1 MPIVDG
7 KIQQHQICN
16 SAVVERTISSGS
28 VSSLKIAASLESDNY
43 VGGSAGWKIERDTG
57 SAEFQDVT
65 VRGSLN
71 ADDIDAGTLSVDRL
85 AADSITV
92 DKLSAGTIGTHIIK
106 LSNSASSR
114 IESNNGTSLIIRGD
128 GSAVFT
134 NISVT
139 GGSVDGDTVGTGI
152 AAGNIT
158 TGTLNADRIGASSI
172 VAGKLNVTSLDA
184 ITANMGTLNVDDVLT
199 MTGSTGKIRTGSSGE
214 RIELYD
220 SAGSA
225 FLDMYDGTASTAGGF
240 QVVSGIF
247 VWKSA
252 EDDSHTYEG
261 SSIELQESAGASPAV
276 QMLAGSSATATT
288 VVYDF
293 LTGSA
298 GSSSPRTFSSLM
310 ALTRGG
316 QIVAGQFGSASAPTW
331 TFITELD
338 TGMYHYGT
346 NALGL
351 TNGGT
356 VRMRWDTSNT
366 AWQFNSSELR
376 DVNRVLAAYGTAG
389 APPFSFNNDANTGM
403 GRIATD
409 AGFLSAGGDAVI
421 RWQVAGANQ
430 GTGVRDKGAL
440 HVYANDQNL
449 GGTAGNNVIGAS
461 FGFDV
466 GDNAGELRV
475 EALRDATGTTYT
487 TAAMGIRRI
496 IDTTGQGSLWFAN
509 AGIGINTS
517 GPAKVLHVAGT
528 FALQPGSGSGT
539 NAHLVS
545 LGGSDYELVLDT
557 SILAHKK
564 HVKDVPELADLTLR
578 PISYTR
584 RGTDHKL
591 LGFAADHL
599 EEQDTR
605 LAVYNFDGDLENYSD
620 RGVMAVM
627 AAKIN
632 RLERQVRDLTS

>member
-1 MPIVDG
+1 MPDFFGPLPIPEPTRQGQPQRTGKFIDVEILGGLVVGGVITAGDIVSTNWDG
-7 KIQQHQICN
+7 GLDLSGGADGGATQGYFLDASAGAIQV
-16 SAVVERTISSGS
+16 AGKLYADGVELTNLNATQLTSGTMP
-28 VSSLKIAASLESDNY
+28 VDRIAAN
-43 VGGSAGWKIERDTG
+43 
-57 SAEFQDVT
+57 
-65 VRGSLN
+65 
-71 ADDIDAGTLSVDRL
+71 
-85 AADSITV
+85 
-92 DKLSAGTIGTHIIK
+92 
-106 LSNSASSR
+106 
-114 IESNNGTSLIIRGD
+114 
-128 GSAVFT
+128 
-134 NISVT
+134 
-139 GGSVDGDTVGTGI
+139 
-152 AAGNIT
+152 
-158 TGTLNADRIGASSI
+158 SI
-172 VAGKLNVTSLDA
+172 VAGKLNVTTLDA
-184 ITANMGTLNVDDVLT
+184 ISANLGAVT
-199 MTGSTGKIRTGSSGE
+199 
-214 RIELYD
+214 
-220 SAGSA
+220 AGSIT
-225 FLDMYDGTASTAGGF
+225 TATFVTNSVTGWLTFSGSGGVRTAG
-240 QVVSGIF
+240 SGAR
-247 VWKSA
+247 V
-252 EDDSHTYEG
+252 E
-261 SSIELQESAGASPAV
+261 
-276 QMLAGSSATATT
+276 
-288 VVYDF
+288 
-293 LTGSA
+293 
-298 GSSSPRTFSSLM
+298 
-310 ALTRGG
+310 
-316 QIVAGQFGSASAPTW
+316 
-331 TFITELD
+331 
-338 TGMYHYGT
+338 
-346 NALGL
+346 L
-351 TNGGT
+351 TNT
-356 VRMRWDTSNT
+356 STDQVRF
-366 AWQFNSSELR
+366 FNSSGTVTGQIFAESVGINLR
-376 DVNRVLAAYGTAG
+376 GNLATTTTEGVTLTSSAAAATAQLAVVIRADSATLVQFYDDSSAHTNVQIRPVEDQNVA
-389 APPFSFNNDANTGM
+389 APPYSFFGDTDTGM